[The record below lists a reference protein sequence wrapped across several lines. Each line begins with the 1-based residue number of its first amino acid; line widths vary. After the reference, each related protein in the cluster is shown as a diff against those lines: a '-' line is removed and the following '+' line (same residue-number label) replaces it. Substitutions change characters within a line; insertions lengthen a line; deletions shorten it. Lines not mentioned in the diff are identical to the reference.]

1 MNFFQGV
8 GLLLI
13 GLPLSFIVMGI
24 IFYAES
30 PKEAKKRID
39 NPILNF
45 WRSLK

>member
-1 MNFFQGV
+1 MDLFH
-8 GLLLI
+8 GLLLLLLGCI
-13 GLPLSFIVMGI
+13 LSFIVMGV

-30 PKEAKKRID
+30 PEEAKKEVN